1 MKFRAAFVIFFL
13 LLVVVF
19 HAQNKTLDSLDLA
32 FRNAKT
38 TGNYKIAFQNYKL
51 FIQLRDSFNKASA
64 LEAGI
69 KHKLQFEYAK
79 KAATDSMALA
89 KETEVKNVE
98 LKKQDAELK
107 VKRILQYALYGGIL
121 LVIIFS
127 AYMYNR
133 YKVSHKQKLV
143 IEEKE
148 KQTQQQNRIITE
160 QKNIMEEKQN
170 EILSSILYAQRIQK
184 ALLPNEIYFDKKLKE
199 LKRNWCDTVL
209 K

>member
-1 MKFRAAFVIFFL
+1 M
-13 LLVVVF
+13 
-19 HAQNKTLDSLDLA
+19 DSLNLA
-32 FRNAKT
+32 FKNAKAS
-38 TGNYKIAFQNYKL
+38 GNYKVAFQNYKL
-51 FIQLRDSFNKASA
+51 FIHLRDSLNDESA
-64 LEAGI
+64 REAGI

-89 KETEVKNVE
+89 KETEIKNVE
-98 LKKQDAELK
+98 LKKQEAELK
-107 VKRILQYALYGGIL
+107 VKRNLQYALYGGIL

-133 YKVSHKQKLV
+133 YKVSHNQKLI

-148 KQTQQQNRIITE
+148 KQTQKQNRIITE
-160 QKNIMEEKQN
+160 QKNMMEEKQN

-184 ALLPNEIYFDKKLKE
+184 ALLPHENYFDKKLKE
-199 LKRNWCDTVL
+199 LNRNWWDTIL